1 MKPNNALQVLYDE
14 RLVGTLAMTAD
25 HKAAF
30 QYSEEWLEHGF
41 SISPFSLPLKNQVF
55 VPNKDYFDGLF
66 DFAVGEREGIKKKPA
81 PDSVYEV
88 LTKLKTKKE
97 DAVYIGDSD
106 VDFATSVNA
115 GMDVIM
121 VGWGF
126 RDEEFLREKGAKRI
140 IKQPS
145 EILDII
151 LGED

>member
-14 RLVGTLAMTAD
+14 RLVGMLAMTAD

-41 SISPFSLPLKNQVF
+41 PISPFSLPLKRQVF